1 MSVVEMV
8 EAMFERSPNYFKQ
21 FQKQFKFLIADEKP
35 NLTASNNYAVCPH
48 FESEF
53 CQLPTNHFHVLIES
67 DIDVE
72 TMKPIKI
79 LAVPCLF
86 TTFRHL
92 FSTSTSLEFKGDTFS
107 KLQLAVDFN
116 NKSGEKMDT
125 ANVRKR
131 LPPLATAATKL
142 SKSTAVTSGIS
153 KTLARSTSI
162 VPQKTIHNFVCST
175 ISSKT
180 QTDQFSSETLK
191 RVESI
196 LGGPHSGA
204 FCQIMDI
211 FMSGFGKLNID
222 SDLLFVRLVYEEK
235 IQF

>member
-1 MSVVEMV
+1 
-8 EAMFERSPNYFKQ
+8 MFERSPNYFKQ

-67 DIDVE
+67 AIDIE

-79 LAVPCLF
+79 FAFPCLS

-92 FSTSTSLEFKGDTFS
+92 FSTSTSLEFKGDRFS

-131 LPPLATAATKL
+131 LPPLATPATKL

-153 KTLARSTSI
+153 KTLARLH
-162 VPQKTIHNFVCST
+162 QLYHRKQFTILYVL
-175 ISSKT
+175 
-180 QTDQFSSETLK
+180 QFLRK
-191 RVESI
+191 
-196 LGGPHSGA
+196 H
-204 FCQIMDI
+204 
-211 FMSGFGKLNID
+211 KLIN
-222 SDLLFVRLVYEEK
+222 LVVK
-235 IQF
+235 L

>member
-1 MSVVEMV
+1 
-8 EAMFERSPNYFKQ
+8 MFERSPNYFNQ

-35 NLTASNNYAVCPH
+35 NLTASNNYAVCLH

-53 CQLPTNHFHVLIES
+53 CQIPTNHFHVLIES
-67 DIDVE
+67 AIDVE
-72 TMKPIKI
+72 TMKQIKTF
-79 LAVPCLF
+79 AVPCLI
-86 TTFRHL
+86 TTCRNL

-107 KLQLAVDFN
+107 KSPLAVDFD

-142 SKSTAVTSGIS
+142 PKSAIS
-153 KTLARSTSI
+153 KTLVRSTSI

-180 QTDQFSSETLK
+180 QTDQFK
-191 RVESI
+191 V
-196 LGGPHSGA
+196 
-204 FCQIMDI
+204 
-211 FMSGFGKLNID
+211 KL
-222 SDLLFVRLVYEEK
+222 
-235 IQF
+235 

>member
-1 MSVVEMV
+1 
-8 EAMFERSPNYFKQ
+8 MFERSPNYFKQ

-67 DIDVE
+67 AIDVE

-79 LAVPCLF
+79 FAVPCLF

-107 KLQLAVDFN
+107 KLQVAVDFN

-131 LPPLATAATKL
+131 LPPLATKL

-162 VPQKTIHNFVCST
+162 VPQKTIHNFLCST

-196 LGGPHSGA
+196 LSGPNSGA

>member
-1 MSVVEMV
+1 MA

-21 FQKQFKFLIADEKP
+21 FQKQFKFIIADEKP

-67 DIDVE
+67 ASDVE

-79 LAVPCLF
+79 FAVRCLI
-86 TTFRHL
+86 TTFRRL
-92 FSTSTSLEFKGDTFS
+92 FSTSASLEFKGNTFS
-107 KLQLAVDFN
+107 KSQLAVDFK
-116 NKSGEKMDT
+116 NKSGEKMAT

-180 QTDQFSSETLK
+180 QTDQFSSE
-191 RVESI
+191 
-196 LGGPHSGA
+196 
-204 FCQIMDI
+204 
-211 FMSGFGKLNID
+211 N
-222 SDLLFVRLVYEEK
+222 
-235 IQF
+235 

>member
-1 MSVVEMV
+1 
-8 EAMFERSPNYFKQ
+8 MFERSPNYFKQ

-67 DIDVE
+67 AIDVE

-79 LAVPCLF
+79 FAVPCLF

-107 KLQLAVDFN
+107 KLQLAVDF
-116 NKSGEKMDT
+116 KSGEKMDT

-131 LPPLATAATKL
+131 IPHLATAATKL

-196 LGGPHSGA
+196 LSGPHSGA

-222 SDLLFVRLVYEEK
+222 SDLLFVRLVYEER

>member
-1 MSVVEMV
+1 M
-8 EAMFERSPNYFKQ
+8 
-21 FQKQFKFLIADEKP
+21 L
-35 NLTASNNYAVCPH
+35 CPH

-67 DIDVE
+67 AIDVE

-79 LAVPCLF
+79 FAVPCLL

-125 ANVRKR
+125 ADLRKR
-131 LPPLATAATKL
+131 LPPLTTAATKL

-196 LGGPHSGA
+196 LSGPHSGA
-204 FCQIMDI
+204 FFQIMDI
-211 FMSGFGKLNID
+211 FMSRLGKLNID
-222 SDLLFVRLVYEEK
+222 SDLLFVRRVYEEK

>member
-1 MSVVEMV
+1 M
-8 EAMFERSPNYFKQ
+8 
-21 FQKQFKFLIADEKP
+21 
-35 NLTASNNYAVCPH
+35 CPH

-67 DIDVE
+67 AIDVE
-72 TMKPIKI
+72 TMKPIKTF
-79 LAVPCLF
+79 AVPCLF

-131 LPPLATAATKL
+131 LPPLATAAIKL
-142 SKSTAVTSGIS
+142 PKSTAVTSRVS
-153 KTLARSTSI
+153 KTLARATSI
-162 VPQKTIHNFVCST
+162 VPQ
-175 ISSKT
+175 KT

-196 LGGPHSGA
+196 LSGPHSGA

-235 IQF
+235 THY

>member
-1 MSVVEMV
+1 M
-8 EAMFERSPNYFKQ
+8 
-21 FQKQFKFLIADEKP
+21 
-35 NLTASNNYAVCPH
+35 
-48 FESEF
+48 
-53 CQLPTNHFHVLIES
+53 
-67 DIDVE
+67 
-72 TMKPIKI
+72 
-79 LAVPCLF
+79 
-86 TTFRHL
+86 
-92 FSTSTSLEFKGDTFS
+92 EFKGDTFS

-142 SKSTAVTSGIS
+142 STSTAVTSGIS
-153 KTLARSTSI
+153 KTLARSTST

-180 QTDQFSSETLK
+180 QTDQFSKETLK

-196 LGGPHSGA
+196 LSGPHSGA

-235 IQF
+235 TQF

>member
-1 MSVVEMV
+1 
-8 EAMFERSPNYFKQ
+8 MFERSPNYFKQ
-21 FQKQFKFLIADEKP
+21 FQKQFKFLIAEEKP

-67 DIDVE
+67 AIDVE

-79 LAVPCLF
+79 FAVRCLF

-92 FSTSTSLEFKGDTFS
+92 FSTSTSLELKGDTFS
-107 KLQLAVDFN
+107 KLQLAVYFN
-116 NKSGEKMDT
+116 NKSREKMDT

-142 SKSTAVTSGIS
+142 SKSKAVTSGIS
-153 KTLARSTSI
+153 KTFARSTSI
-162 VPQKTIHNFVCST
+162 VPQKTIYNFVCST

-196 LGGPHSGA
+196 LSGPNSGA

-211 FMSGFGKLNID
+211 LMSGFGKLNID